1 MFTGTRIR
9 HKLLFSYSL
18 LFFLSLS
25 FGFTTVYII
34 ARDTIEEN
42 IESELHNTTTTIYN
56 LVKTSLTASIKNYL
70 RGAAEKNLEI
80 INSIYQDYQ
89 NGLLSEQEAKET
101 ATRMLLSQT
110 IGQSGYIYCLNS
122 SGIVVVHPQQTLSCK
137 AMFQNI
143 LS

>member
-34 ARDTIEEN
+34 ARDTIEKN

-56 LVKTSLTASIKNYL
+56 LVKKSLTGSMKNYL
-70 RGAAEKNLEI
+70 R
-80 INSIYQDYQ
+80 
-89 NGLLSEQEAKET
+89 
-101 ATRMLLSQT
+101 
-110 IGQSGYIYCLNS
+110 
-122 SGIVVVHPQQTLSCK
+122 
-137 AMFQNI
+137 
-143 LS
+143 